1 MNCVLMLM
9 LDDDLDLHS
18 AIEYSLPLHLSKV
31 QLGTY
36 LGQLHFRFE
45 RNVPNLRA
53 SVSEGSSLNDSKEWK
68 WVLKKEI
75 IS

>member
-1 MNCVLMLM
+1 MLM

-45 RNVPNLRA
+45 RKRSKSQGKCLRGIVA
-53 SVSEGSSLNDSKEWK
+53 E
-68 WVLKKEI
+68 
-75 IS
+75 